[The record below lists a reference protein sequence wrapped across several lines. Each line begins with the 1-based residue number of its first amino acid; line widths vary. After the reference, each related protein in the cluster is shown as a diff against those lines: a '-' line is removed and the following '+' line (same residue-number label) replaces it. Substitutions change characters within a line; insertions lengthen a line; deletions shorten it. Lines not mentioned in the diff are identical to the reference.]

1 VEVEMKFL
9 IVALVSFCIIDL
21 FPQKVGDAYAL
32 DINNIYLPINRKGVI
47 ADVNISPNGSGGQFG
62 GNVFLFSAGFFLSG
76 YSNGTLWANGVA
88 SASLVEDYI
97 RGIEG
102 GENDPRAQL
111 YKIRSDD
118 QPFGLSWQDWSDAV
132 ELGADFY
139 DGNGDG
145 IYNPVDLNG
154 NNQWD
159 PTEDRPDLLGD
170 EMLWCV
176 YHDGLPVSQRR
187 WNTTIEVGVE
197 VRQTV
202 FAYSSS
208 PYLQNAIFIRYRI
221 RNTGMV
227 SNELTDVYFGV
238 WGDPDLGSAQDDLV
252 GCDTLLQGGYTYN
265 DGPDT
270 QYGNN
275 PPSFFDQ
282 FLAGPRTY
290 IPGETFI
297 DNNGNGTYEEGIDT
311 PLDTAFVNRGQI
323 LGIAEYPGAKN
334 QTLSSSIEYINGDPN
349 LSDPNNK
356 EEARNYIL
364 GRTRIGNQADPCN
377 WTYGEVRGGV
387 DCSQVNPYFWYSG
400 DPVTDVGW
408 INTYPTDQRQMQ
420 NIGPFTLKAGE
431 DYEVFVAYVVG
442 QGSDALNSIS
452 VTKDLSINSQILY
465 DINFDVNNVPV
476 ELSSFTATSEFGRV
490 TLNWTTSTETNN
502 LGFEIERKIT
512 TKNENSEWLRIG
524 YVKGAGT
531 TTEITNYKYVD
542 DVSDISTNLLAY
554 RLKQIDYDGSYEYS
568 NEVFI
573 DNLAPAAYRLDQ
585 NYPNP
590 FNPTTT
596 ISYGIPVISNV
607 VIKVF
612 NSLGE
617 EVKTL
622 VNEEKEAGT
631 HIIEFN
637 ASDIPSGVYF
647 YQILVSALQSKDGKT
662 QNFLETK
669 KMILLK

>member
-1 VEVEMKFL
+1 MKIKTL
-9 IVALVSFCIIDL
+9 LLVLSLFCSADI
-21 FPQKVGDAYAL
+21 FAQKVGDAYAL

-118 QPFGLSWQDWSDAV
+118 QPFGLSWQDWTDAV

-145 IYNPVDLNG
+145 LYNPIDLNG
-154 NNQWD
+154 NLLWD
-159 PTEDRPDLLGD
+159 LDEDCPDLLGD

-176 YHDGLPVSQRR
+176 YHDGLPVYQRR

-252 GCDTLLQGGYTYN
+252 GCDTLLQSGFTFN
-265 DGPDT
+265 DGPDAL
-270 QYGNN
+270 YGNN
-275 PPSFFDQ
+275 PPCFLDQ

-297 DNNGNGTYEEGIDT
+297 DNNLNGTYDEGIDT
-311 PLDTAFVNRGQI
+311 PLDTALVHRGQI
-323 LGIAEYPGAKN
+323 LGIKVYPGAKN
-334 QTLSSSIEYINGDPN
+334 QTLSSFIHYMNGIRG
-349 LSDPNNK
+349 LQDPNNK
-356 EEARNYIL
+356 EEARNYML
-364 GRTRIGNQADPCN
+364 GLTAYGVMVDPCT
-377 WTYGEVRGGV
+377 WYFSEVRGGV
-387 DCSQVNPYFWYSG
+387 SCSEVNPYFWYSG
-400 DPVTDVGW
+400 DPVTEVGW
-408 INTYPTDQRQMQ
+408 INTYPTDQRQIT

-431 DYEVFVAYVVG
+431 DYEIFVAYIVG
-442 QGSDALNSIS
+442 QGNDALNSI
-452 VTKDLSINSQILY
+452 TAARYNSIQSQGLHY
-465 DINFDVNNVPV
+465 FNFDPGSLPV
-476 ELSSFTATSEFGRV
+476 WMEEVSQDFIPADYTLS
-490 TLNWTTSTETNN
+490 
-502 LGFEIERKIT
+502 
-512 TKNENSEWLRIG
+512 
-524 YVKGAGT
+524 
-531 TTEITNYKYVD
+531 
-542 DVSDISTNLLAY
+542 
-554 RLKQIDYDGSYEYS
+554 
-568 NEVFI
+568 
-573 DNLAPAAYRLDQ
+573 Q

-590 FNPTTT
+590 FNPSTKIKFT
-596 ISYGIPVISNV
+596 IPSVTLRQAQSDNFV
-607 VIKVF
+607 TLKVYDA
-612 NSLGE
+612 LGN
-617 EVKTL
+617 EVATL
-622 VNEEKEAGT
+622 VNEQKPAGT
-631 HIIEFN
+631 YEITWYAEGL
-637 ASDIPSGVYF
+637 PSGVYF
-647 YQILVSALQSKDGKT
+647 YQLRVTDPESSSGQE
-662 QNFLETK
+662 FVETK